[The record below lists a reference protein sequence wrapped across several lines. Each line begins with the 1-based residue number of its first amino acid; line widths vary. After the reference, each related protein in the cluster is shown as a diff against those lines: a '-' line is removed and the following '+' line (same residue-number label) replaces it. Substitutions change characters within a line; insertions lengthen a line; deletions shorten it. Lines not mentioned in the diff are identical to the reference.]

1 MLLAVF
7 FAAVNLTIHAGQCLG
22 DGQVDAAL
30 RAADHFFRRAARG
43 FGRTGDIRLIL
54 GEGVRLGFF
63 RGRNPAPCHINHHR
77 PEQIFH
83 VSPRCKTTSITNRLP
98 T

>member
-7 FAAVNLTIHAGQCLG
+7 FAAVKLAILASQCLG
-22 DGQVDAAL
+22 DGQMDAAL

-43 FGRTGDIRLIL
+43 LGRAGDIRFIL
-54 GEGVRLGFF
+54 GEGLSLVFF

-83 VSPRCKTTSITNRLP
+83 VSPRCKTTSITKRLP

>member
-7 FAAVNLTIHAGQCLG
+7 FTTVKLAIHAGERLG
-22 DGQVDAAL
+22 DGQMDAAL
-30 RAADHFFRRAARG
+30 HAADHFFRRAAPS
-43 FGRTGDIRLIL
+43 FGRAGDIRLIL
-54 GEGVRLGFF
+54 GEGVSLGFF
-63 RGRNPAPCHINHHR
+63 RGCNPAPCHINHHR